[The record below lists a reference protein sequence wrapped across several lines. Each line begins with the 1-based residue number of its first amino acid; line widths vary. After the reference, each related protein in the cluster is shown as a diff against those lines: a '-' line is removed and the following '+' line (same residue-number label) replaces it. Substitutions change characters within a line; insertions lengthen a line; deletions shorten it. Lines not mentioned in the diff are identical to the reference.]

1 MGASKKNSWK
11 YDRKSASKIVCT
23 IIIYF
28 LFDSPYI
35 QLLVR
40 KVHSRVGCLLLCIV
54 TIMNFNDV
62 KSRYFSEFDSFKEA
76 FPVSCVCRSSA
87 AFPHIIFWQIIHAS
101 LRLLDTRRIWWLNV
115 GPPDHLR
122 PNSPSPL
129 NYRPIF
135 QNHIDVANL
144 QKHLTRFTEL
154 CPNCSGLLDA
164 AMATACAA
172 TLDPVALVE
181 AMSAK
186 LVSNRQI
193 TDDAIENAKELCRW
207 TLETLSP
214 QRNSLWEG
222 VWEIAVVAFAKASR
236 VRSSGCTLE
245 SLNDMTLETIVPGSC
260 QNLDVSVHQFDDR
273 SKQVKAKE
281 LKLVHELLTCLLL
294 QESSEEDDRLL
305 SFCVQRL
312 QFDVETLHLDLCG
325 IHLLFE
331 GTGCQWE

>member
-1 MGASKKNSWK
+1 
-11 YDRKSASKIVCT
+11 
-23 IIIYF
+23 
-28 LFDSPYI
+28 
-35 QLLVR
+35 
-40 KVHSRVGCLLLCIV
+40 
-54 TIMNFNDV
+54 
-62 KSRYFSEFDSFKEA
+62 
-76 FPVSCVCRSSA
+76 
-87 AFPHIIFWQIIHAS
+87 
-101 LRLLDTRRIWWLNV
+101 
-115 GPPDHLR
+115 
-122 PNSPSPL
+122 
-129 NYRPIF
+129 
-135 QNHIDVANL
+135 
-144 QKHLTRFTEL
+144 
-154 CPNCSGLLDA
+154 
-164 AMATACAA
+164 MATACAA

-281 LKLVHELLTCLLL
+281 LKLVHELLTCLLPGHQFVYL
-294 QESSEEDDRLL
+294 FFGQTNSSQKNWLNQFLVICTKTLIPVFGSQSAESQNFETMVTSTATVRGKQQLL
-305 SFCVQRL
+305 YKGLRTHQGFK
-312 QFDVETLHLDLCG
+312 TLDL
-325 IHLLFE
+325 
-331 GTGCQWE
+331 QKQVA